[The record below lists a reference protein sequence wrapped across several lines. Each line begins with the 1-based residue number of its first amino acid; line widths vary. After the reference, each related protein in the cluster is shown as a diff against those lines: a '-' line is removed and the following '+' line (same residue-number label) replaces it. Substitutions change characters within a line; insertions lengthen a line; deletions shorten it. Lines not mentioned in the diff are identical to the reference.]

1 MTDLTTSYLGLTLR
15 SPLVASCSPL
25 TGEIESLR
33 RMEEAGIGAVVLP
46 SLYEE
51 EIVAAELE
59 IDRVLDTGAES
70 YPEAL
75 NYFPDLQD
83 YDVGPE
89 GHLRLVEDA
98 KAKLSVPVIASVNAT
113 SPGGWTGYARQL
125 EDAGADA
132 IELNVYR
139 VAADPQRSGA
149 EVEQDYID
157 IVTEVRASLR
167 VPLAVKIGPFF
178 SSMAHMAYRVVAAGA
193 DGLVLFNRFYQP
205 DLNLETLMVEPRV
218 ELSDSRDLRLP
229 LRWIAILHGQ
239 LRASLAATSGVHTSA
254 DVAKVL
260 LVGADVAMM
269 TAALLRNGP
278 GHVAVLERELLA
290 WMTEREYDS
299 VAQLRGSAS
308 QRGAENPSAF
318 ERSQYIKALTTY
330 AARH

>member
-1 MTDLTTSYLGLTLR
+1 VTDLTTFYLGLQLR
-15 SPLVASCSPL
+15 SPLVASCSPI
-25 TGEIESLR
+25 TGEIDSLQR
-33 RMEEAGIGAVVLP
+33 LEEAGIGAVVLP

-59 IDRVLDTGAES
+59 LDRVLDTGAES

-75 NYFPDLQD
+75 TYFPDLQD

-98 KAKLSVPVIASVNAT
+98 KAKLAVPVIASVNAS

-132 IELNVYR
+132 IELNIYR
-139 VAADPQRSGA
+139 VAADPARSGA

-157 IVTEVRASLR
+157 IVTEVRAALR

-178 SSMAHMAYRVVAAGA
+178 SSMAHMANRVVAAGA

-239 LRASLAATSGVHTSA
+239 VRASIAATSGVHTAA

-290 WMTEREYDS
+290 WMAEREYDS

>member
-1 MTDLTTSYLGLTLR
+1 MTDLTTTYLGLKLR
-15 SPLVASCSPL
+15 SPLVASCSPI
-25 TGEIESLR
+25 TGEIDTLQR
-33 RMEEAGIGAVVLP
+33 LEEAGIGAVVLP

-51 EIVAAELE
+51 EIIAAELE
-59 IDRVLDTGAES
+59 LDRVLDAGAES
-70 YPEAL
+70 FPEAL
-75 NYFPDLQD
+75 NYFPDMQD

-98 KAKLSVPVIASVNAT
+98 KAKLAVPVIASVNAS

-132 IELNVYR
+132 IELNIYR
-139 VAADPQRSGA
+139 VAADPERTGA
-149 EVEQDYID
+149 EVEQDYVD
-157 IVTEVRASLR
+157 IVTEVRAAIR

-178 SSMAHMAYRVVAAGA
+178 SSMAHMAKQVVAAGA

-205 DLNLETLMVEPRV
+205 DLNLETLAAEPRV

-239 LRASLAATSGVHTSA
+239 VSASLAATSGVHTAA
-254 DVAKVL
+254 DVEKVL

-278 GHVAVLERELLA
+278 GHVAALERELVA
-290 WMTEREYDS
+290 WMVEREYDS
-299 VAQLRGSAS
+299 VSQLRGSAS

-318 ERSQYIKALTTY
+318 ERSQYMKALTTY